1 MEQRMVLM
9 NRLAFALVMLA
20 CTSLAIMPAVADDY
34 TLGIFGNANMD
45 NTIDEDDIEYVEG
58 IIEGTNEGTELA
70 DANCD
75 GQIDE
80 DDVTLIAQI
89 VNDEE
94 ETITVIDTTG
104 RSATINKP
112 LRRVIVLNAN
122 ILEVMRS
129 LDMDNESIVAISS
142 SATSKEDFFPEF
154 QTTLN
159 VGSGWEPDVE
169 KVIEADPDIVFLY
182 ATQFVTSCDEVQK
195 QLENAGLTVVRF
207 DCFQPETYLDEVSKL
222 GFILDKE
229 KNADEFIEFYNKCL
243 NDIKDKVEDIPEDE
257 RPRVYF
263 EGFGDPYNVGGV
275 GTVTHQIVVEAGG
288 YDIFGDV
295 TGYKVVDKEEVMVR
309 DPEIIVVQGYSRGK
323 YGYNVDDPTWLKDMH
338 DEMVGRTEMSQ
349 VSAVDDDKVYVII
362 KELTGNKHFLA
373 IGYLAKWFYPDL
385 FEDLDPRAIH
395 QEYLTRFQG
404 LDYDLGEHGVFAYP
418 A

>member
-1 MEQRMVLM
+1 M
-9 NRLAFALVMLA
+9 NQLAFGFVVLTFILQAV
-20 CTSLAIMPAVADDY
+20 MPAIAADY

-45 NTIDEDDIEYVEG
+45 DTIDENDVAYVEGIIAGTNEETLLADANYDGVIDEDDI
-58 IIEGTNEGTELA
+58 
-70 DANCD
+70 
-75 GQIDE
+75 
-80 DDVTLIAQI
+80 TLITQI
-89 VNDEE
+89 VNDGEDE
-94 ETITVIDTTG
+94 ITVIDTTG
-104 RSATINKP
+104 RFVTINKP
-112 LRRVIVLNAN
+112 LRRVFVLNAN

-129 LDMDNESIVAISS
+129 LDMDKEFIVAISS

-154 QTTLN
+154 QTALN
-159 VGSGWEPDVE
+159 VGTGWEPDVE

-182 ATQFVTSCDEVQK
+182 ATQFVASCDEVQN

-207 DCFQPETYLDEVSKL
+207 DCFRPETYLDEVSKL

-229 KNADEFIEFYNKCL
+229 DDADDFAEFYNKCL

-257 RPRVYF
+257 KPRVYF
-263 EGFGDPYNVGGV
+263 EGFGDPYNVGGA

-309 DPEIIVVQGYSRGK
+309 DPEIIVVQGYTRGK

-338 DEMVGRTEMSQ
+338 DEMVGRTEMLQ
-349 VSAVDDDKVYVII
+349 VSAVKDDKVYVII

-373 IGYLAKWFYPDL
+373 IGYLAKWFYPEL
-385 FEDLDPRAIH
+385 FEDLNPQAIH

-404 LDYDLGEHGVFAYP
+404 LDCDLDEHGVFAYP

>member
-1 MEQRMVLM
+1 MKLSIFSLM
-9 NRLAFALVMLA
+9 MLLASSTLLIV
-20 CTSLAIMPAVADDY
+20 TSAVADNY

-45 NTIDEDDIEYVEG
+45 DTIDEDDIAYVRG
-58 IIEGTNEGTELA
+58 IIEGTNEATELA
-70 DANCD
+70 DANYD
-75 GQIDE
+75 GVIDE
-80 DDVTLIAQI
+80 DDVTLITQI

-94 ETITVIDTTG
+94 DEITIIDTTG
-104 RSATINKP
+104 RSVTINKP

-129 LDMDNESIVAISS
+129 LDMDKESIVAVSS
-142 SATSKEDFFPEF
+142 SVISKEDFFPEF
-154 QTTLN
+154 QTTLD
-159 VGSGWEPDVE
+159 VGTGWEPDVE

-182 ATQFVTSCDEVQK
+182 ATQFVTSCDEVQS
-195 QLENAGLTVVRF
+195 QLENAGFKVVRF
-207 DCFQPETYLDEVSKL
+207 DCFKPETYLDEVCKL

-229 KNADEFIEFYNKCL
+229 TNADDFTEFYNKCL
-243 NDIKDKVEDIPEDE
+243 NDIKDKVEEIPEDE
-257 RPRVYF
+257 KPRVYF

-288 YDIFGDV
+288 NDIFGDV

-309 DPEIIVVQGYSRGK
+309 DPEIIVVQGYARDK
-323 YGYNVDDPTWLKDMH
+323 YGYNVDDPQWLKDMH

-373 IGYLAKWFYPDL
+373 VGYLAKWFHPDL
-385 FEDLDPRAIH
+385 FEDLDPQVIH
-395 QEYLTRFQG
+395 QEYLARFQG
-404 LDYDLGEHGVFAYP
+404 LDYNLGEHGVFVYP
-418 A
+418 PTEVS

>member
-1 MEQRMVLM
+1 M
-9 NRLAFALVMLA
+9 NQLAFGFVVLTFILQAV
-20 CTSLAIMPAVADDY
+20 MPAIAADY

-45 NTIDEDDIEYVEG
+45 DTIDENDVAYVEGIIAGTNEETLLADANYDGVIDEDDI
-58 IIEGTNEGTELA
+58 
-70 DANCD
+70 
-75 GQIDE
+75 
-80 DDVTLIAQI
+80 TLITQ
-89 VNDEE
+89 
-94 ETITVIDTTG
+94 
-104 RSATINKP
+104 
-112 LRRVIVLNAN
+112 
-122 ILEVMRS
+122 VMRS
-129 LDMDNESIVAISS
+129 LDMDKEFIVAISS

-154 QTTLN
+154 QTALN
-159 VGSGWEPDVE
+159 VGTGWEPDVE

-182 ATQFVTSCDEVQK
+182 ATQFVASCDEVQN

-207 DCFQPETYLDEVSKL
+207 DCFRPETYLDEVSKL

-229 KNADEFIEFYNKCL
+229 DDADDFAEFYNKCL

-257 RPRVYF
+257 KPRVYF

-309 DPEIIVVQGYSRGK
+309 DPEIIVVQGY
-323 YGYNVDDPTWLKDMH
+323 
-338 DEMVGRTEMSQ
+338 
-349 VSAVDDDKVYVII
+349 YVII

-373 IGYLAKWFYPDL
+373 IGYLAKWFYPEL
-385 FEDLDPRAIH
+385 FEDLNPQAIH

-404 LDYDLGEHGVFAYP
+404 LDCDLDEHGVFAYP